1 MDYSSLFS
9 NQETVVRL
17 IKNSFTQGRLF
28 HTYLFSGPRG
38 SLKMDAAIYLA
49 SLVLCDNGGACGT
62 CNECLAIDKFSNEHL
77 FIVSPDG
84 DTIKKEQIEALEHEF
99 GYTSDHTRVFIVQQ
113 IDRAT
118 LTAANTLLKFLEEL
132 PNNCYGILLT
142 ENINKVIPTIR
153 SRSQIVTF
161 LPISSGVV
169 TKELLEK
176 GVEQELANVISKLTN
191 NMSIASRYSKSKPLE
206 KVIDLVKSL
215 SEEIEFRDDPYLKFM
230 ELGQFLYTFDRDKAR
245 IFFDLLVIIQ
255 DDKVNM
261 LINRKEHLVFTSLE
275 HTNINLTKEEE
286 IEILEIIL
294 KFRERVDTNANIDMI
309 YTQMFVEIGKVIKWK
324 K

>member
-1 MDYSSLFS
+1 MDYSSLFQ
-9 NQETVVRL
+9 NQQTVVRL
-17 IKNSFTQGRLF
+17 IKNSFEQKRLF

-49 SLVLCDNGGACGT
+49 SLVLCDDGGACGK
-62 CNECLAIDKFSNEHL
+62 CGECLAIDKLANEHL

-99 GYTSDHTRVFIVQQ
+99 GYSSDHVRVFIVQQ

-132 PNNCYGILLT
+132 PDNCYGILLT

-161 LPISSGVV
+161 LPISSDVV
-169 TKELLEK
+169 KKELLAK
-176 GVEQELANVISKLTN
+176 GIDNELANIISKLTN
-191 NMSIASRYSKSKPLE
+191 NMSIASRYTKSQSLE
-206 KVIDLVKSL
+206 KVIVLVKSL
-215 SEEIEFRDDPYLKFM
+215 SEEIEYRDDPYLKFM
-230 ELGQFLYTFDRDKAR
+230 EEGQFLYTFDRDKAR
-245 IFFDLLVIIQ
+245 IFFDLLVMIQ
-255 DDKVNM
+255 DDKVNS
-261 LINRKEHLVFTSLE
+261 LINRREKIVFSSLE
-275 HTNINLTKEEE
+275 NTNINLTKEEE

-309 YTQMFVEIGKVIKWK
+309 YTQMFVEIGKVIK
-324 K
+324 